1 MMGALL
7 SHPAKPIDLKGAA
20 LALLISCLWGGNPV
34 AIKLGLLDTP
44 PLRLAAYRFVL
55 GGVAIALWAWATG
68 RTGGLGLT
76 RRELRPLGVLGLLFI
91 LQVVTLNVG
100 THLTSAAHSAILLNL
115 YGVHTV
121 VLAHFLIP
129 GDRLSARKLAGVLI
143 AYGGIVLL
151 FGRQLSG
158 GAPTFLGDVIMVA
171 SSLALGVRTVY
182 MARVVQRLDPVKL
195 LLSQT
200 AVGLVAFIALSWLFE
215 PAATRWTLRLG
226 FAVAYQ
232 GLLIAGFNFVVNL
245 RLLQRYRPSVLAGF
259 FLTQPLF
266 GVLAAAAVMGDPLTP
281 DLLVAS
287 VAVAIGIGLTSR

>member
-1 MMGALL
+1 L
-7 SHPAKPIDLKGAA
+7 SHPAKPVDARGAI
-20 LALLISCLWGGNPV
+20 LALLISALWGGNPI

-55 GGVAIALWAWATG
+55 GGAAIAIWGWATG
-68 RTGGLGLT
+68 RLGNL
-76 RRELRPLGVLGLLFI
+76 RVGPGEPRPLGVLGLLFVA
-91 LQVVTLNVG
+91 QVVTLNIG
-100 THLTSAAHSAILLNL
+100 THLTSASHSAILLNL

-129 GDRLSARKLAGVLI
+129 GDRLSTRKLAGALI

-151 FGRQLSG
+151 FGRQVTA
-158 GAPTFLGDVIMVA
+158 GAPTLLGDVIMVA

-182 MARVVQRLDPVKL
+182 MARVVQRLDPVKV

-200 AVGLVAFIALSWLFE
+200 VVGLAAFTALSLLFE
-215 PAATRWTLRLG
+215 PAATRWTVRLA
-226 FAVAYQ
+226 FAVVYQ
-232 GLLIAGFNFVVNL
+232 GVLIAGFNFVVNL
-245 RLLQRYRPSVLAGF
+245 WLLQRYRPSGLAGF

-266 GVLAAAAVMGDPLTP
+266 GVLAAALILGDPLTP
-281 DLLVAS
+281 DLLAAS

>member
-1 MMGALL
+1 MPRNGYALWRMMGALL

-68 RTGGLGLT
+68 RTGGLGLA
-76 RRELRPLGVLGLLFI
+76 RRELRPLGGLGLLFV

-151 FGRQLSG
+151 FGRQLARAGRAHRVQGAGRPAPRPGEAPPVPDG
-158 GAPTFLGDVIMVA
+158 GRP
-171 SSLALGVRTVY
+171 R
-182 MARVVQRLDPVKL
+182 RVHRP
-195 LLSQT
+195 
-200 AVGLVAFIALSWLFE
+200 LVALRARRHALDAAPRLRRRPPGPADRGLQLRRE
-215 PAATRWTLRLG
+215 PPAPPALPAERARG
-226 FAVAYQ
+226 
-232 GLLIAGFNFVVNL
+232 
-245 RLLQRYRPSVLAGF
+245 
-259 FLTQPLF
+259 
-266 GVLAAAAVMGDPLTP
+266 
-281 DLLVAS
+281 
-287 VAVAIGIGLTSR
+287 

>member
-1 MMGALL
+1 M
-7 SHPAKPIDLKGAA
+7 SHPAKPIDPKGAA

-55 GGVAIALWAWATG
+55 GGLAIAAWAWATG
-68 RTGGLGLT
+68 RRAGFTLA
-76 RRELRPLGVLGLLFI
+76 RREVRPLGILAVLFT
-91 LQVVTLNVG
+91 LQIATLNIG
-100 THLTSAAHSAILLNL
+100 TSLTSAAHSAILLNL

-129 GDRLSARKLAGVLI
+129 GDRLTVRKLAGALI
-143 AYGGIVLL
+143 AYAGIVIL
-151 FGRQLSG
+151 FGRQLSV
-158 GAPTFLGDVIMVA
+158 GAPTLPGDVIMVA
-171 SSLALGVRTVY
+171 SSLVLGVRTVY
-182 MARVVQRLDPVKL
+182 MARVVQRLDPVKVI
-195 LLSQT
+195 LSQ
-200 AVGLVAFIALSWLFE
+200 VVAGTVVFAALTLLAE
-215 PAATRWTLRLG
+215 PGGTRWTLRLG
-226 FAVAYQ
+226 LAIAYQ

-245 RLLQRYRPSVLAGF
+245 WLLQRYRPSALAGF